1 MIGEFNVCMPWHAA
15 FRRCTCSFYAQLGD
29 TSGGSSYFLQLS
41 QEASAHPAIA
51 PLAKEVFCDQGCNLA
66 ALPHARPV
74 SKKEASAMPI
84 GQEVLMAG
92 TGQMHCT
99 RLQAGDALCTSN
111 KGISR
116 LLQLTQAGYCYDQMR
131 SHIDGVVL

>member
-1 MIGEFNVCMPWHAA
+1 MIGEFSICTPWHAA
-15 FRRCTCSFYAQLGD
+15 CRRCTCSFYAQLGD
-29 TSGGSSYFLQLS
+29 TSSGSRSVHLS

-66 ALPHARPV
+66 ALPHAWPV
-74 SKKEASAMPI
+74 SKEEASALPI

-92 TGQMHCT
+92 TGQMHCA

-111 KGISR
+111 GGISR
-116 LLQLTQAGYCYDQMR
+116 LQQLTQAGHCEDQ
-131 SHIDGVVL
+131 I